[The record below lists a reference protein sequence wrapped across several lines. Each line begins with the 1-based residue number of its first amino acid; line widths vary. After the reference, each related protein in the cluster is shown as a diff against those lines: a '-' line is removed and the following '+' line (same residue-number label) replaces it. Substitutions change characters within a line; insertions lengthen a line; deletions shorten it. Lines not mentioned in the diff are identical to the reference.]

1 MHPLQ
6 KCLLIWFCQ
15 IAAFL
20 NHLLDSSL
28 VSLLQYRPAHA
39 LLQQLTDDLEP
50 QISFLEELDVL
61 RGPLEPFVRA
71 YNSREKAPAEQD
83 ARQKEKE
90 SYKAA
95 EVQLGLYQIEELFL

>member
-6 KCLLIWFCQ
+6 IFLLIWSCQ
-15 IAAFL
+15 VASFL

-71 YNSREKAPAEQD
+71 YNKAKAPAEQD
-83 ARQKEKE
+83 ARRKEKE
-90 SYKAA
+90 AYQAA
-95 EVQLGLYQIEELFL
+95 ELRLGLYQIEELFL

>member
-1 MHPLQ
+1 MHPPQ
-6 KCLLIWFCQ
+6 KGLPIWFCQ
-15 IAAFL
+15 VAAFL

-50 QISFLEELDVL
+50 QLSFLEELDVL

-71 YNSREKAPAEQD
+71 HDSKEKAPTEQT

-90 SYKAA
+90 AYKAA
-95 EVQLGLYQIEELFL
+95 EIRLGLYQIEELFL